1 MFGFSDA
8 TTMSTDMRE
17 IFCRDPGRGSPVGTS
32 RISNKTNPRMSN
44 AQTLK
49 SLLETNA
56 ALKAELANLRELSTA
71 RQPLPPAMGAA
82 AGGADESTSS

>member
-1 MFGFSDA
+1 
-8 TTMSTDMRE
+8 
-17 IFCRDPGRGSPVGTS
+17 
-32 RISNKTNPRMSN
+32 MSN

-71 RQPLPPAMGAA
+71 RQPLPPALGAA
-82 AGGADESTSS
+82 AGGADESTTSKAQEEYCSSSSSVLGDIVGLRLGISRMVWFFF